1 MDISFETKLVPQQ
14 AFLVMMV
21 PRHHMGL
28 KERALEH
35 SCRGNGHLAQLG
47 KLGSIDKY
55 ATSVVM
61 TLGGR
66 LHNFLCHV
74 PSFSFIIVEL
84 SQLLKKPCRMVFSC
98 QL

>member
-74 PSFSFIIVEL
+74 PSE
-84 SQLLKKPCRMVFSC
+84 CRGHGCPWIFFFYYR
-98 QL
+98 